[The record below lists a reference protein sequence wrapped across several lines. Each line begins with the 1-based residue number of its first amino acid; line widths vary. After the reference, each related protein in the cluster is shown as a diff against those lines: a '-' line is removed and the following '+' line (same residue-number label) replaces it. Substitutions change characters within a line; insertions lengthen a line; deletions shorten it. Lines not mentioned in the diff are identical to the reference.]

1 MIRAVFRIALVTVI
15 LAARVQAA
23 EVAEPA
29 GYRLGDY
36 RAATPATL
44 SGGRVVTTEEAEKI
58 WRSHSASFVDV
69 LPRPPRHWAHV
80 IDCAPC

>member
-44 SGGRVVTTEEAEKI
+44 SGGRVVTT
-58 WRSHSASFVDV
+58 
-69 LPRPPRHWAHV
+69 
-80 IDCAPC
+80 